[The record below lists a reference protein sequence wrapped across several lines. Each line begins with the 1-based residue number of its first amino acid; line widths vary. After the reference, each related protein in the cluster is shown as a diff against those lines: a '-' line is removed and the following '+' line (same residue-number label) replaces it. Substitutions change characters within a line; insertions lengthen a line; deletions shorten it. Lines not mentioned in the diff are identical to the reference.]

1 MPSKPTF
8 KTCTPADTAACLAI
22 FDANCPEYFAPNE
35 RADYARFLAD
45 LPEGYEVCEVAG
57 SVVAAFGLLAAE
69 GASSRL
75 VWIMIDP
82 RAQGHGL
89 GRAIMQ
95 RIMAMPA
102 ATAAGCIDIAA
113 SQMSEPFFARF
124 GAVATERTEDGWGPG
139 MDRVDMQLAVSDPA
153 AG

>member
-1 MPSKPTF
+1 MPSTPTF
-8 KTCTPADTAACLAI
+8 RPCSRADAAACLAI

-35 RADYARFLAD
+35 RADYARFLED
-45 LPEGYEVCEVAG
+45 LPEGYEVCEVSG
-57 SVVAAFGLLAAE
+57 SVAAAFGLLAAE
-69 GASSRL
+69 DADPRL

-89 GRAIMQ
+89 GRSIMQ

-124 GAVATERTEDGWGPG
+124 GAIVTGRTEDGWGPG
-139 MDRVDMQLAVSDPA
+139 MDRVDMQLTLSDPA